1 MAEVR
6 LDKVTKRYGDNI
18 AIDELS
24 LHCRDSEFFFILGP
38 SGAGKTSLLKMIAG
52 LTTVEGGSIYIGDK
66 LVNDLEPGLRNVAM
80 AFEAYALY
88 PHLTVFENI
97 AFPLRAPVRRRQFAE
112 TEVKARVQRI
122 GELLRID
129 ELLDRMPTQL
139 SGGQKQRVAL
149 ARALIREP
157 GAFLLDEPIAHL
169 DAKLKHH
176 MRAELKSMQKKL
188 GTTAIY
194 TTPDQLEALSM
205 ADTIAVINQGKLHQ
219 IGMSLEVYNHPADQ
233 FVARF
238 VGDPPM
244 NFLISSGSL
253 KSEEGET
260 FMQVDGLRIDI
271 SPRLQDLIAQQ
282 SRDRFHIGIRPSDIT
297 LGHADSGTGWEGE
310 VYLVEQV
317 GRSHIFTIKV
327 NDDMLRVKV
336 PLEFEADVGDKLWLS
351 FNSDKIYL
359 FDEDSGKSI

>member
-1 MAEVR
+1 
-6 LDKVTKRYGDNI
+6 
-18 AIDELS
+18 
-24 LHCRDSEFFFILGP
+24 
-38 SGAGKTSLLKMIAG
+38 
-52 LTTVEGGSIYIGDK
+52 
-66 LVNDLEPGLRNVAM
+66 
-80 AFEAYALY
+80 
-88 PHLTVFENI
+88 
-97 AFPLRAPVRRRQFAE
+97 
-112 TEVKARVQRI
+112 
-122 GELLRID
+122 
-129 ELLDRMPTQL
+129 
-139 SGGQKQRVAL
+139 
-149 ARALIREP
+149 
-157 GAFLLDEPIAHL
+157 
-169 DAKLKHH
+169 
-176 MRAELKSMQKKL
+176 MRAELKFMQKRL

-205 ADTIAVINQGKLHQ
+205 ADTIAVINQGQLHQ
-219 IGMSLEVYNHPADQ
+219 VGAPLEVYNHPADR

-244 NFLISSGSL
+244 NFLVSSGSL
-253 KSEEGET
+253 KSEGGKT
-260 FMQVDGLRIDI
+260 FLQVDGLHIDI
-271 SPRLQDLIAQQ
+271 SPRLQDLIVQQ

-297 LGHADSGTGWEGE
+297 LGHADSGTDWEGE